1 MEHAKGPQFMRFCIP
16 IVETLK
22 ALGGS
27 GKAKGKRSRGRCAK
41 DLRGRDGD
49 AYNAGA

>member
-1 MEHAKGPQFMRFCIP
+1 LRF
-16 IVETLK
+16 VEQVAVTK
-22 ALGGS
+22 
-27 GKAKGKRSRGRCAK
+27 KRVRKRSRGRCAK